1 MHRAQNSYLQSKRW
15 LDTLNQNNIV
25 PGLERIR
32 KLMNLLGNPHEELK
46 LIVVGGTNAKGST
59 CLNLNYNLAKSG
71 LVTGCYTSPHIHSI
85 RERIRINSNI
95 ISEDEFSTQ
104 INLIRKIEQ
113 DENIEAS
120 YFEIITAAAYN
131 YFRENNVDYAIMEVG
146 LGGEWDAVNI
156 GNARIAILTTLGL
169 DHIDYLGSDL
179 DKIAETKAKIVRN
192 ESHVITGWP
201 EKYLSFIPKCK
212 SLTNHMDIGEW
223 IQCTMNILNIKR
235 KCELIQLPGRCE
247 KSGNFIIDNA
257 HNPQAIK
264 FLISKDRN
272 FECIIIGMMKDKDI
286 ENIVNELPKESE
298 ILICNLSTERS
309 ASNKE
314 IAKVCEKLD
323 YKFRIFS
330 NVESAMR
337 HAKNRRTLVTGSFY
351 TVSEAREFLELE
363 GHSEL

>member
-113 DENIEAS
+113 DENIGAS

-169 DHIDYLGSDL
+169 DHID
-179 DKIAETKAKIVRN
+179 
-192 ESHVITGWP
+192 
-201 EKYLSFIPKCK
+201 LS
-212 SLTNHMDIGEW
+212 
-223 IQCTMNILNIKR
+223 
-235 KCELIQLPGRCE
+235 LIH
-247 KSGNFIIDNA
+247 I
-257 HNPQAIK
+257 
-264 FLISKDRN
+264 
-272 FECIIIGMMKDKDI
+272 
-286 ENIVNELPKESE
+286 
-298 ILICNLSTERS
+298 
-309 ASNKE
+309 
-314 IAKVCEKLD
+314 
-323 YKFRIFS
+323 
-330 NVESAMR
+330 
-337 HAKNRRTLVTGSFY
+337 
-351 TVSEAREFLELE
+351 
-363 GHSEL
+363 